1 MDPVYICGQYVTRI
15 RQQDPQLVAYTFD
28 RQLTTNITVQGIREQ
43 IYHRPKARPV
53 KQWESAFERCQSS

>member
-53 KQWESAFERCQSS
+53 K